1 MYGLLNNTPPPTH
14 TQNSKGVEEDG
25 AESRAG
31 ACPFP
36 SLGLAVPGGT
46 LCVWGGGGGGRRWW
60 WWWSE
65 HRALSF
71 PEGGPADWKPEH
83 SGPQP
88 SGTGLP
94 SRLLTGERGW
104 ACLCED
110 PWGLAHNHGPLNHPQ
125 L

>member
-1 MYGLLNNTPPPTH
+1 MYGLLNNNPPHTH
-14 TQNSKGVEEDG
+14 TDKTARMWRKMGLRVEQEL
-25 AESRAG
+25 A
-31 ACPFP
+31 P
-36 SLGLAVPGGT
+36 SPLWAWLSQVGHSV
-46 LCVWGGGGGGRRWW
+46 CVCVCVCVCSGRRRW

-94 SRLLTGERGW
+94 SG
-104 ACLCED
+104 LCNRRE
-110 PWGLAHNHGPLNHPQ
+110 GLGLPV
-125 L
+125 

>member
-1 MYGLLNNTPPPTH
+1 MYGLLNNTPPPHTH
-14 TQNSKGVEEDG
+14 KTARVWRKMELRVEQEL
-25 AESRAG
+25 A
-31 ACPFP
+31 P
-36 SLGLAVPGGT
+36 SPLWAWLSQVGHCV
-46 LCVWGGGGGGRRWW
+46 CVWGGGGGRRWW

-71 PEGGPADWKPEH
+71 PEWGPADWKSEH

-88 SGTGLP
+88 SRTGLP